1 MPILSHFSSPE
12 FTSWMQLCPS
22 YCHFNFFRTFFSVYS
37 WIFSWFFFFFLN
49 FWTFLPSLYF
59 CLPFSKLAIFLPEER
74 GISDKWVNPRSL
86 VLYLMSFT
94 WWTFVYPKLAYK
106 VHENR
111 KLMRKYCSHD
121 FECFPLF
128 TWLRIQSEW
137 RTLAFLLVEVARN
150 WKHKGMQNENKL
162 ARSFEAKNNLVCR
175 VWVLAKGSRS
185 GAGKY
190 LICY

>member
-1 MPILSHFSSPE
+1 MDL
-12 FTSWMQLCPS
+12 LL
-22 YCHFNFFRTFFSVYS
+22 
-37 WIFSWFFFFFLN
+37 IFVFN
-49 FWTFLPSLYF
+49 FWTFLHYIFVFPWASLLFF
-59 CLPFSKLAIFLPEER
+59 CQKEEELVTNGWIPEVWFFIWCLLHDE
-74 GISDKWVNPRSL
+74 L
-86 VLYLMSFT
+86 LYIQNWPTKFMRT
-94 WWTFVYPKLAYK
+94 
-106 VHENR
+106 ENSWENTV
-111 KLMRKYCSHD
+111 SHD